1 MLRNALMLAAVVA
14 CLSVAGCR
22 QMERLT
28 IIRPSAERGEYTKI
42 SPTYDVSG
50 KPSKTRVTDV
60 PQLLMTA
67 ADRYQRG
74 DFAQAEELAQ
84 RALKADPRSGDAHT
98 LLGAI
103 ADARGLVPV
112 SGTHYGKAV
121 EIAPKT
127 GIYANNYGSWLCAN
141 GKAAESLAWFDVA
154 IADPAYP
161 TRAAALANAGSCAS
175 QVSQPARAEASWRQA
190 LALEPGNVAAL
201 SGMAA
206 LQFSRSQYLD
216 ARAFTERWLAAAPN
230 DPNGLG
236 MAVQVEQKLGDN
248 AAASRYLSRL
258 QAIPSG
264 SGPAPRTQ

>member
-1 MLRNALMLAAVVA
+1 MPRKWPLVLLSACVLA
-14 CLSVAGCR
+14 SGCSKL
-22 QMERLT
+22 ERLT

-50 KPSKTRVTDV
+50 ESSRSRKTDPT
-60 PQLLMTA
+60 QLLMSA
-67 ADRYQRG
+67 SDLYLKG
-74 DFAQAEELAQ
+74 DLAQAELLAQ
-84 RALKADPRSGDAHT
+84 RALKAEPRSGDAYT

-103 ADARGLVPV
+103 ADARGERAAA
-112 SGTHYGKAV
+112 GAHYGKAV
-121 EIAPKT
+121 EIAPKS

-141 GKAAESLAWFDVA
+141 GRAAESLAWFDVA

-161 TRAAALANAGSCAS
+161 TRSGALANAGGCAR
-175 QVSQPARAEASWRQA
+175 QAGQPSRAEESWRDA
-190 LALEPGNVAAL
+190 LALQSDNVAAL

-206 LQFSRSQYLD
+206 LQFANGRYLE
-216 ARAFTERWLAAAPN
+216 ARAFTERWLAAAPE
-230 DPNGLG
+230 DVDGLG